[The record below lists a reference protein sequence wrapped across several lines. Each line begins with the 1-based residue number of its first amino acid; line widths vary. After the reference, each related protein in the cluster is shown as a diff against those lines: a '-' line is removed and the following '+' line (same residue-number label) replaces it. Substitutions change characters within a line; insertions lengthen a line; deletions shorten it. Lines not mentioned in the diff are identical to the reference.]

1 MKKITFLQLLSF
13 LISVSL
19 LLGALVSCN
28 SINQQQ
34 TEEPEDTVS
43 LPDSEESDDAPVNEE
58 SDEEESE
65 EGTEDTT
72 DQEPT
77 TEPEDEP
84 SGEESTDQEPPKEDT
99 DEEETDIQEPST
111 PPEEPTEETT
121 GLDFTN
127 VEPIQHTSLTANY
140 TYFIGDGNTLTK
152 YMNKTRN
159 DFLGVCKYFA
169 NDGYELYGYNEMG
182 NLVSATYT
190 KSGLMMHVYWI
201 GGEMNELAVV
211 RGWVYNTLPPATPEI
226 TTGQKDTVI
235 VQMRANEADLDTQI
249 NGMGYVIRLADGS
262 FIIYDGGYASRVDEL
277 WDTLTS
283 LNGGNRKIIIRAW
296 LITHS
301 HGDHTGC
308 FDAFSQKYASKVTL
322 ERLLVS
328 PINKDIDWYR
338 VRLNRFRRTSLIC
351 VHTGMVFT
359 FCDVKMEIL
368 CSADEIYFDGASNDF
383 NNTSIVSRIYKDGG
397 KKVMILGDAGDDV
410 SNRLIPM
417 YGDYLKSDICQAA
430 HHGVEDF
437 TIEAYRLIRASVWFY
452 PCNSALYASPRH
464 IEVRKE
470 IEHAEYTKRIFL
482 HDAPRRTEISI
493 NK

>member
-1 MKKITFLQLLSF
+1 MQKIIFSRLLALLISASLLS
-13 LISVSL
+13 
-19 LLGALVSCN
+19 GALAACN
-28 SINQQQ
+28 S
-34 TEEPEDTVS
+34 EYEPSKEKPSITDSEDTV
-43 LPDSEESDDAPVNEE
+43 DEESTEESINEE
-58 SDEEESE
+58 SEPEEEESSTETE
-65 EGTEDTT
+65 EATEDSTEESESE
-72 DQEPT
+72 EPT
-77 TEPEDEP
+77 P
-84 SGEESTDQEPPKEDT
+84 SDT
-99 DEEETDIQEPST
+99 DTQEPSV
-111 PPEEPTEETT
+111 PDAPDEKT
-121 GLDFTN
+121 GLDFTD
-127 VEPIQHTSLTANY
+127 VEPINYTTLRINY
-140 TYFIGDGNTLTK
+140 TYVIGSGNTLTK
-152 YMNKTRN
+152 YMNKTRD
-159 DFLGVCKYFA
+159 DFLGVCKHFS

-190 KSGLMMHVYWI
+190 KAGLMMHVYWI

-211 RGWVYNTLPPATPEI
+211 RGWIYNTLPPATPEV
-226 TTGQKDTVI
+226 TTGKADTVI
-235 VQMRANEADLDTQI
+235 TQMRANEPEVDTRI

-262 FIIYDGGYASRVDEL
+262 FIIYDGGYAGRADEL
-277 WDTLTS
+277 WDALTA
-283 LNGGNRKIIIRAW
+283 LNGGDKNIVIRAW

-308 FDAFSQKYASKVTL
+308 FDAFSQKYASMVNL

-328 PINKDIDWYR
+328 PLSSDVNWYM
-338 VRLNRFRRTSLIC
+338 VRLNRFRNADLVC

-397 KKVMILGDAGDDV
+397 KKVMLLGDAGDDV
-410 SNRLIPM
+410 ANRLIPM

-437 TIEAYRLIRASVWFY
+437 TIEAYRLIRASIWFY

-464 IEVRKE
+464 IDVRKE

-482 HDAPRRTEISI
+482 HDATRRTEISI
-493 NK
+493 N

>member
-1 MKKITFLQLLSF
+1 MQNIIFFKLLAL

-19 LLGALVSCN
+19 VFGALTACKSE
-28 SINQQQ
+28 NQTQK
-34 TEEPEDTVS
+34 EEPEDTVNIS
-43 LPDSEESDDAPVNEE
+43 DGEDSDNETAEEEGANEETESEDNSEDTFSEEPTVESEEDTSEEKNEDKTE
-58 SDEEESE
+58 IEEPSPSEESE
-65 EGTEDTT
+65 E
-72 DQEPT
+72 
-77 TEPEDEP
+77 
-84 SGEESTDQEPPKEDT
+84 KN
-99 DEEETDIQEPST
+99 
-111 PPEEPTEETT
+111 
-121 GLDFTN
+121 GLDFTSI
-127 VEPIQHTSLTANY
+127 EPIQYTTLTADY
-140 TYFIGDGNTLTK
+140 TYFVGGSNTLTK
-152 YMNKTRN
+152 YMNKTKN
-159 DFLGVCKYFA
+159 DFLGVCKYFTD
-169 NDGYELYGYNEMG
+169 DGYELYGYNEMG

-201 GGEMNELAVV
+201 GGEMNELAVA

-262 FIIYDGGYASRVDEL
+262 FIIYDGGYATRVDEL

-283 LNGGNRKIIIRAW
+283 LNGGNRKIVIRAW

-308 FDAFSQKYASKVTL
+308 FDAFSLKYASKVTL

-368 CSADEIYFDGASNDF
+368 CSADEIYFDGASDDF

-437 TIEAYRLIRASVWFY
+437 TIEAYRLIRASIWLY
-452 PCNSALYASPRH
+452 PCNNKLYGSSRH
-464 IEVRKE
+464 IEVRRE
-470 IEHAEYTKRIFL
+470 IEQAEYTKRIFL
-482 HDAPRRTEISI
+482 HDSKKRTEISI
-493 NK
+493 N

>member
-1 MKKITFLQLLSF
+1 MQKIIFSRLLALLISASLLS
-13 LISVSL
+13 
-19 LLGALVSCN
+19 GALAACN
-28 SINQQQ
+28 S
-34 TEEPEDTVS
+34 EY
-43 LPDSEESDDAPVNEE
+43 
-58 SDEEESE
+58 
-65 EGTEDTT
+65 
-72 DQEPT
+72 
-77 TEPEDEP
+77 
-84 SGEESTDQEPPKEDT
+84 EPPKEKPSITDSEDTVDEESTEESINEESEPEESSGETEEEESSTETEEATEDSTEESESEEPTPSDT
-99 DEEETDIQEPST
+99 DTQEPSV
-111 PPEEPTEETT
+111 PDAPDEKT
-121 GLDFTN
+121 GLDFTD
-127 VEPIQHTSLTANY
+127 VEPINYTTLRINY
-140 TYFIGDGNTLTK
+140 TYVIGSGNTLTK
-152 YMNKTRN
+152 YMNKTRD
-159 DFLGVCKYFA
+159 DFLGVCKHFA

-190 KSGLMMHVYWI
+190 KAGLMMHVYWI

-226 TTGQKDTVI
+226 TTGKADTVI
-235 VQMRANEADLDTQI
+235 TQMRANEPEVDTRI

-262 FIIYDGGYASRVDEL
+262 FIIYDGGYAGRADEL
-277 WDTLTS
+277 WDALTS
-283 LNGGNRKIIIRAW
+283 LNGGDKNIVIRAW

-308 FDAFSQKYASKVTL
+308 FDAFSQKYASMVNL

-328 PINKDIDWYR
+328 PLSSDVNWYM
-338 VRLNRFRRTSLIC
+338 VRLNRFRNADLVC

-368 CSADEIYFDGASNDF
+368 CSADEIYFDGTSNDF

-397 KKVMILGDAGDDV
+397 KKVMLLGDAGDDV
-410 SNRLIPM
+410 ANRLIPM

-437 TIEAYRLIRASVWFY
+437 TIEAYRLIRASIWFY

-464 IEVRKE
+464 IDVRKE

-482 HDAPRRTEISI
+482 HDATRRTEISI
-493 NK
+493 N